1 MVQKEGIAKN
11 GLFLKP
17 KRMRTRY
24 GTIPFL
30 RVRFLNVLYVTFI
43 LALFSSCVTQRR
55 CVEKFPPITT
65 IDTVETILIVD
76 TTIYVRLPADMV
88 VDSILVEVEPDYS
101 SEVVSAKAEYGSARA
116 WINDGK
122 LRLQL
127 TMNDTLIAYRIDSL
141 ALVNTKT
148 ITVEKERVLEVKK
161 VPPFYKATL
170 YIAILLF
177 VLVLCLFF
185 LALRKRM

>member
-1 MVQKEGIAKN
+1 
-11 GLFLKP
+11 
-17 KRMRTRY
+17 MRTRY

-30 RVRFLNVLYVTFI
+30 RTRFLNVLYVAFI
-43 LALFSSCVTQRR
+43 LAMFSSCVTSRR
-55 CVEKFPPITT
+55 CIEKFPPITT

-76 TTIYVRLPADMV
+76 TTIYVRLPADTV

-177 VLVLCLFF
+177 VLVLCS
-185 LALRKRM
+185 